1 MTIEATD
8 SAGKTT
14 TITRTV
20 TLDTQAPTITAITLT
35 PQTVTTGE
43 VFLVAVTV
51 NEKYLAIADVQL
63 MTLREV
69 ETVPLS
75 KMKEVT

>member
-1 MTIEATD
+1 MI
-8 SAGKTT
+8 
-14 TITRTV
+14 
-20 TLDTQAPTITAITLT
+20 PTIQTATLT

-43 VFLVAVTV
+43 VFLVTVTV

-63 MTLREV
+63 MTIREI

>member
-1 MTIEATD
+1 MI
-8 SAGKTT
+8 
-14 TITRTV
+14 
-20 TLDTQAPTITAITLT
+20 PTIQTATLT